1 MDAVADKPKLAQA
14 SPRRR
19 VGNKTSLASESS
31 TVRRAFALPRPSV
44 PSKPATALRSVPPP
58 PLRPLLPVTER
69 RSSEEKSGAVAP
81 DGSSVGREG
90 RQFAVANVGNNGRIY
105 LRPTVRPA
113 NQRYPQPVFTF
124 PITPPSTGGL
134 DSIDRETSTSPKH
147 EHDAEPPLGQSTP
160 TPSSSPFAP
169 ELHHHHDL
177 IGSRSPPRPTRQ
189 RRAMSDSTVDDADR
203 DAYRV
208 IIARPG
214 LDKRPR
220 TMEDFNSAA
229 TPLLHVDI
237 PSWRIGTPR
246 FTLRGTPII
255 RGSSYAPSEELWS
268 GGPAVVDGVAPRP
281 LLRLRNLGPPAPAA
295 TTPVGH
301 GASRSP
307 VLSPSAYTPP
317 HFSSVI
323 EPAMFSALTFKPA
336 CDDPSVVRYSPSG
349 AVQAATPSRLVAEI
363 TSPSFLDYEL
373 ISDFFLTFRAFLDS
387 GDLLRMLMARLRW
400 ALARDDEVGMIVR
413 VRTFVAVR
421 HWILNYFVDDFVL
434 HHGLRVMFCDLLNQV
449 VDGLP
454 PDESYRKVRLKILAE
469 LKKCWR
475 RVCAE
480 YWDGPQFGD
489 SLSPEAPIAPGG
501 LVGSRNPNLEP
512 GFWEREGIQ
521 PPQPGALAPV
531 PILSTIQSA
540 SLYVDARGTAPISDF
555 AVLENRPGT
564 PDNAVLYGPGLTVGP
579 NSPLSLASLD
589 IFSCSFPAK
598 APKATYPSAAHR
610 TKAHPVPSTA
620 PVTSTVQVATI
631 PRALT
636 GKRVRPTAAHR
647 RNNSTS
653 DSLRERGSEKSSTH
667 DADFVAEMPPSAGGN
682 LVRGNLLPP
691 GQPFVEYE
699 LNRGSFRQTT
709 LFRSE
714 SRDLV
719 NDKAAASGAMTS
731 RGMRKLLGSVRR
743 ALRSRA
749 QGASPWQNH
758 LQGAS
763 PVGHPDSTTNR
774 MPGTAVVPPELPR
787 PAGGRPP
794 VRIDLL
800 GAEVA
805 EDFKKA
811 IREEE
816 AAAEAERLGMAVPP
830 NSAPPFGG
838 PTDYS
843 AAHMEF
849 SSFDSLPRPRPVS
862 DMGITGG
869 SKSIVIVDDT
879 IPCEMTPA
887 QRPVVDNSTADS
899 FMPSRAGPTPPD
911 TPPASSPR
919 GDEPWRSSLS
929 VGQQGTDGPAA
940 VNDVGQLR
948 VLDDQ
953 SLLSLPR
960 CRRMRN
966 PPASGGTFRKR
977 KENRSIADQ
986 SQSLDSIIH
995 DPASTFGGDGG
1006 GDGDGDGGYSSPVP
1020 PPSSWCFGSDVEVTE
1035 SLMADD
1041 SLDAPEPAP
1050 LRVLRRRPGGDLRA
1064 AKNVGDLEERTSSPR
1079 RSRSFG
1085 SRAAYTESVRSSL
1098 LVSTRPNSAGQPES
1112 VVSHARQGRHEVLSL
1127 GQLAEKPTTAHLSL
1141 FNAHSSKPVMRASF
1155 EKEAQMLAQIPDEDD
1170 GGIESALLKLEGKYE
1185 KRPTTLPAEPRD
1197 ADVEV
1202 DESSTDG
1209 DGTSTMR
1216 RRERKENRHVH
1227 VVDEAVAIGPDD
1239 DYERRAPPRQNTRQ
1253 DAGRKLAT
1261 DVKSFLSE
1269 GSHES
1274 YYSIPLLERGLSDG
1288 RRSKTAT
1295 WEWTERSL
1303 LRNSGEEDVRVGRSK
1318 EGDEGQSEP
1327 AELTNSVE
1335 APAVED
1341 QSFLYDDTNGT
1352 DLSSELSAGATT
1364 SELFPAPI
1372 DDSRR
1377 AVTVHALQTPPLS
1390 GKPDD
1395 EAGAQ
1400 VAVVVGQNH
1409 LPTPELSP
1417 APRPCQASSMAA
1429 AARQPTPAPAEGSR
1443 SGLGGP
1449 LRNYSVHLPFI
1460 LAFDSDILAQQLTLI
1475 EKDALSDIDWKE
1487 LIDMKWKKAVRTDPR
1502 SWVDFLR
1509 RSDAQ
1514 GVEVVI
1520 ARFNIMV
1527 KWAISEIVLTQRA
1540 EERARCIV
1548 KLIHVASH
1556 CRRYRNFATLVQL
1569 TIALSSSEVTR
1580 LKRTWELVPGHEV
1593 ETFHGLEKLVTPT
1606 RNFYAIRA
1614 EMEAGSDAGCIPFV
1628 GVYTHDLMYN
1638 DERPSPPC
1646 CSPHSPLVNFE
1657 RYRVGASVVK
1667 TLLRLLEAS
1676 TRYDF
1681 RPVEGVTERCLW
1693 IGALS
1698 DEEIRARSRSLERS

>member
-1 MDAVADKPKLAQA
+1 MDAVADTPKVAQA

-19 VGNKTSLASESS
+19 VGKTLLASESS
-31 TVRRAFALPRPSV
+31 TFRRGGFALPKPTV
-44 PSKPATALRSVPPP
+44 PSKPTIAARSVPPPP

-81 DGSSVGREG
+81 DGSSAGREG

-134 DSIDRETSTSPKH
+134 DSINRETSTPPKH

-169 ELHHHHDL
+169 ELHHHHNL

-203 DAYRV
+203 DAFRV

-246 FTLRGTPII
+246 FTIRGTPII

-268 GGPAVVDGVAPRP
+268 GGPALIDAVAPRP

-295 TTPVGH
+295 PPTGH

-307 VLSPSAYTPP
+307 VLSPSTYTPP
-317 HFSSVI
+317 QFSSVI

-336 CDDPSVVRYSPSG
+336 CDDPSVVRYAPSG

-387 GDLLRMLMARLRW
+387 ADLLRMLMARLRW

-434 HHGLRVMFCDLLNQV
+434 HHGLRAMFCDLLNQV
-449 VDGLP
+449 VDGLS

-501 LVGSRNPNLEP
+501 LVGSRNPNLDP
-512 GFWEREGIQ
+512 SFWEREGIQ
-521 PPQPGALAPV
+521 PPQPGAFPQ
-531 PILSTIQSA
+531 PHNMSTIQSA
-540 SLYVDARGTAPISDF
+540 SLYVDTRGTAPVIDF

-564 PDNAVLYGPGLTVGP
+564 PDNAVVYGPGLTVGP

-598 APKATYPSAAHR
+598 APKVAHPKAAHR

-620 PVTSTVQVATI
+620 PVTSAGQVATI

-636 GKRVRPTAAHR
+636 GKRVRPIAAHR

-653 DSLRERGSEKSSTH
+653 DSLRERGSEKSSSH
-667 DADFVAEMPPSAGGN
+667 DADLIEEMRPSAGN

-691 GQPFVEYE
+691 GQPFVEYD
-699 LNRGSFRQTT
+699 LDRGSLRQTT
-709 LFRSE
+709 FVQPENRA
-714 SRDLV
+714 LV
-719 NDKAAASGAMTS
+719 NEKAASGAMTG

-749 QGASPWQNH
+749 QGVSPWQNH
-758 LQGAS
+758 LQGVS
-763 PVGHPDSTTNR
+763 PVGHTGATTNR
-774 MPGTAVVPPELPR
+774 MPGTAVVPQGLPR
-787 PAGGRPP
+787 QAGGRPP

-887 QRPVVDNSTADS
+887 HRPVADNPTVDS
-899 FMPSRAGPTPPD
+899 FVPSRAGPTPPD
-911 TPPASSPR
+911 TPPASSLR
-919 GDEPWRSSLS
+919 EGEPWRTSLGVS
-929 VGQQGTDGPAA
+929 QQGATGAMP
-940 VNDVGQLR
+940 VNELQLR
-948 VLDDQ
+948 VSDDGTR
-953 SLLSLPR
+953 LSLPR
-960 CRRMRN
+960 CGLMRH
-966 PPASGGTFRKR
+966 PPGSGGTFRKR
-977 KENRSIADQ
+977 KQNRSMAGQ
-986 SQSLDSIIH
+986 PQSLDSVIH
-995 DPASTFGGDGG
+995 DPSSVLGGGGG
-1006 GDGDGDGGYSSPVP
+1006 GDGYSSPVP
-1020 PPSSWCFGSDVEVTE
+1020 PPSSWCFDSDVDIAE
-1035 SLMADD
+1035 SLIADD

-1064 AKNVGDLEERTSSPR
+1064 ATNVGDLEDRTPSPR
-1079 RSRSFG
+1079 RSRSFS
-1085 SRAAYTESVRSSL
+1085 SRAAYTESVRSSYL
-1098 LVSTRPNSAGQPES
+1098 LSTRPNSAGQPES
-1112 VVSHARQGRHEVLSL
+1112 VINHARQGRQEVLSL

-1141 FNAHSSKPVMRASF
+1141 FNAHSSKPVMRPSF

-1185 KRPTTLPAEPRD
+1185 KRPTTLPAELRD
-1197 ADVEV
+1197 ADP
-1202 DESSTDG
+1202 DADGNSKDG
-1209 DGTSTMR
+1209 DGSSTIR

-1227 VVDEAVAIGPDD
+1227 VVDEPVAIELDD
-1239 DYERRAPPRQNTRQ
+1239 DYDRRLPRQNTKQ
-1253 DAGRKLAT
+1253 DAGRKLAN

-1295 WEWTERSL
+1295 WEWTERSV
-1303 LRNSGEEDVRVGRSK
+1303 LRNSDEDIPVNQSTAREED
-1318 EGDEGQSEP
+1318 EEGQSES
-1327 AELTNSVE
+1327 AEKTNSVE
-1335 APAVED
+1335 APGVED

-1352 DLSSELSAGATT
+1352 ELSSELSAEATT
-1364 SELFPAPI
+1364 SQLFAAPI

-1390 GKPDD
+1390 GKPND
-1395 EAGAQ
+1395 EPRAQ
-1400 VAVVVGQNH
+1400 VAVVTQNH
-1409 LPTPELSP
+1409 LPTPELSL
-1417 APRPCQASSMAA
+1417 APQTEPQTVPKPGFS
-1429 AARQPTPAPAEGSR
+1429 
-1443 SGLGGP
+1443 GP

-1475 EKDALSDIDWKE
+1475 EKDALNDIDWKE
-1487 LIDMKWKKAVRTDPR
+1487 LIDMKWKKAVRNDPR

-1509 RSDAQ
+1509 HSDAQ

-1527 KWAISEIVLTQRA
+1527 KWAISEIVLTQRV
-1540 EERARCIV
+1540 EERARCII
-1548 KLIHVASH
+1548 KFIHVASH

-1580 LKRTWELVPGHEV
+1580 LKRTWELVPDHEV

-1614 EMEAGSDAGCIPFV
+1614 EMETGSDAGCIPFV

-1638 DERPSPPC
+1638 DERPARFSSPYP
-1646 CSPHSPLVNFE
+1646 SSSSAQPLVNFE
-1657 RYRVGASVVK
+1657 RCRVGASVVK

-1698 DEEIRARSRSLERS
+1698 DEEIRARSKSLEQS

>member
-1 MDAVADKPKLAQA
+1 MDAVADTPKLAQA

-19 VGNKTSLASESS
+19 VGNKTLVASESS
-31 TVRRAFALPRPSV
+31 TVRRGFALPRPSV
-44 PSKPATALRSVPPP
+44 PSKPATAVRSVPPP

-69 RSSEEKSGAVAP
+69 RSSEEKTGAVAP
-81 DGSSVGREG
+81 DGSSAGREG

-134 DSIDRETSTSPKH
+134 DSLDRETSKSPKH

-169 ELHHHHDL
+169 ELHHHHNL

-203 DAYRV
+203 DAFRV

-246 FTLRGTPII
+246 FTLRGTPVI

-268 GGPAVVDGVAPRP
+268 GGPALVDGVAPRP
-281 LLRLRNLGPPAPAA
+281 LLRLRNLGPPAPAV
-295 TTPVGH
+295 TPAGH

-307 VLSPSAYTPP
+307 VLSPSTYTPP
-317 HFSSVI
+317 QFSSVI

-434 HHGLRVMFCDLLNQV
+434 HHGLRAMFCDLLNQV
-449 VDGLP
+449 VEGLP

-501 LVGSRNPNLEP
+501 LVGSRDPNLEP

-521 PPQPGALAPV
+521 PPQSGALAPV
-531 PILSTIQSA
+531 PVNLSTIQSA
-540 SLYVDARGTAPISDF
+540 SLYVDARRTAPVGDF
-555 AVLENRPGT
+555 AVLDNRPGT
-564 PDNAVLYGPGLTVGP
+564 PDNAVLYGQGLTVGP

-598 APKATYPSAAHR
+598 ASKVTYPSAAHR

-620 PVTSTVQVATI
+620 PVTSAVQVATI

-653 DSLRERGSEKSSTH
+653 DSLRERGSDKSPTH
-667 DADFVAEMPPSAGGN
+667 DADFLAEMRPSAGN

-714 SRDLV
+714 SRDLI
-719 NDKAAASGAMTS
+719 NDKAAASGAVTS

-749 QGASPWQNH
+749 QGVSPWQNH
-758 LQGAS
+758 LQGVS
-763 PVGHPDSTTNR
+763 PVRHPGTTTNR

-787 PAGGRPP
+787 QAGGRPP

-887 QRPVVDNSTADS
+887 QRPVVDSSTVDS

-919 GDEPWRSSLS
+919 GGEPWCSSLS
-929 VGQQGTDGPAA
+929 MSQQGAIGPAA
-940 VNDVGQLR
+940 VNDAGQLR
-948 VLDDQ
+948 VSDDQ
-953 SLLSLPR
+953 SRLSLPR

-977 KENRSIADQ
+977 KESRSIAGQ
-986 SQSLDSIIH
+986 PQSLDSVIH
-995 DPASTFGGDGG
+995 DPISTFDG
-1006 GDGDGDGGYSSPVP
+1006 GDGGYSSPVP
-1020 PPSSWCFGSDVEVTE
+1020 PPSSWCFDSDVDLAE

-1064 AKNVGDLEERTSSPR
+1064 ATNVGDLADRTSSPR
-1079 RSRSFG
+1079 RSQSFG
-1085 SRAAYTESVRSSL
+1085 SRAAYTESVRSSYL
-1098 LVSTRPNSAGQPES
+1098 LSTRPNSAGQPES
-1112 VVSHARQGRHEVLSL
+1112 VVGHARQGRQEVLSL

-1197 ADVEV
+1197 ADVDA
-1202 DESSTDG
+1202 DESSKDG
-1209 DGTSTMR
+1209 DGTSTIR

-1227 VVDEAVAIGPDD
+1227 VVDDPVTMAPDD
-1239 DYERRAPPRQNTRQ
+1239 DYDRRPLRQNTRQ

-1295 WEWTERSL
+1295 WEWTERSV
-1303 LRNSGEEDVRVGRSK
+1303 LRNSDEEDLRVGQSTTARE
-1318 EGDEGQSEP
+1318 EGEEGQSES

-1335 APAVED
+1335 APAVAD
-1341 QSFLYDDTNGT
+1341 QSFLYEGTNGT
-1352 DLSSELSAGATT
+1352 ELSSELSAEATT
-1364 SELFPAPI
+1364 SQLFAAPI

-1377 AVTVHALQTPPLS
+1377 AVTEHALQTPPLS
-1390 GKPDD
+1390 GKPNDD
-1395 EAGAQ
+1395 PKAQ
-1400 VAVVVGQNH
+1400 VAVVGQNH

-1417 APRPCQASSMAA
+1417 APPPCQASMAA
-1429 AARQPTPAPAEGSR
+1429 ARRPTAPKAGF
-1443 SGLGGP
+1443 GGP

-1460 LAFDSDILAQQLTLI
+1460 LAFDSDVLAQQLTLI
-1475 EKDALSDIDWKE
+1475 EKDALNDIDWKE
-1487 LIDMKWKKAVRTDPR
+1487 LIDMKWKNAVRTDPR

-1509 RSDAQ
+1509 HSDAQ

-1569 TIALSSSEVTR
+1569 TIALSSSEVIR
-1580 LKRTWELVPGHEV
+1580 LKRTWELVPDHEA
-1593 ETFHGLEKLVTPT
+1593 ETFHGLEKLVTPL

-1638 DERPSPPC
+1638 DERPARFSSSSSCAPG
-1646 CSPHSPLVNFE
+1646 SQLVNFE
-1657 RYRVGASVVK
+1657 RCRVGASVIK

-1698 DEEIRARSRSLERS
+1698 DEEIRARSRSLEPS